1 MAGRQVQGACRE
13 RAVYSLVFTDLFA
26 VASALD
32 ASAIM
37 GAIPPA
43 CRRKVEA
50 APAVTHDG
58 DDLLL
63 EFGPWRPREGAR
75 HLVPAFSALSDRLCS
90 FRFEASTAVAGGWSP
105 WIAAVSIGPAEFA
118 PVETESTGL
127 ETQIDFWTAVR
138 PVEAVRL
145 RLRLRAD
152 GNALLLAAPWLVTLS
167 ACDLAPVAPGRAS
180 GAARLAVPALS
191 QMAAGAAIAARICSP
206 TSVAMVL
213 AYWRMRDDVGG
224 LAAEM
229 FHPALDLYGV
239 WPAAIRAAARRGVLG
254 YLLRFPDWASAA
266 WCLDRGL
273 PVVASVRY
281 AAGEL
286 GGAAI
291 AETSGHLLVLTGYE
305 DGAVLVNDPAA
316 PDAASVPRRYP
327 LQQIVRVW
335 LERAGVG
342 YVLFRP
348 DAR

>member
-1 MAGRQVQGACRE
+1 MAGRHVQGACRE
-13 RAVYSLVFTDLFA
+13 RAVYSPVLTDLFA
-26 VASALD
+26 VASVPD
-32 ASAIM
+32 ARAIT
-37 GAIPPA
+37 AVIPPA
-43 CRRKVEA
+43 CRRGVEA
-50 APAVTHDG
+50 APAVTHEG

-63 EFGPWRPREGAR
+63 EFGPWRPRGGAR
-75 HLVPAFSALSDRLCS
+75 HLLPAFSALSDRPCS
-90 FRFEASTAVAGGWSP
+90 FRFEASTAGAGGWSR
-105 WIAAVSIGPAEFA
+105 WIAAASIGPAQFV
-118 PVETESTGL
+118 PVATGSAGL
-127 ETQIDFWTAVR
+127 ETQIDFWMAAR

-152 GNALLLAAPWLVTLS
+152 GDAALLAAPWLVTLS
-167 ACDLAPVAPGRAS
+167 ASDLGPVEPGRAS
-180 GAARLAVPALS
+180 GAARLAVPARS
-191 QMAAGAAIAARICSP
+191 QMAEGAAMAARICSP

-213 AYWRMRDDVGG
+213 GYWRMRDDLRD

-239 WPAAIRAAARRGVLG
+239 WPAAISAAARRGVLG

-305 DGAVLVNDPAA
+305 DGHVLVNDPAA

-348 DAR
+348 DVR

>member
-191 QMAAGAAIAARICSP
+191 QMAAGAPIAARGFLPPSGP
-206 TSVAMVL
+206 
-213 AYWRMRDDVGG
+213 VGG
-224 LAAEM
+224 AHRRLRGDAVGPAPGEVHSPLA
-229 FHPALDLYGV
+229 LYQGL
-239 WPAAIRAAARRGVLG
+239 RAA
-254 YLLRFPDWASAA
+254 
-266 WCLDRGL
+266 
-273 PVVASVRY
+273 
-281 AAGEL
+281 
-286 GGAAI
+286 
-291 AETSGHLLVLTGYE
+291 
-305 DGAVLVNDPAA
+305 
-316 PDAASVPRRYP
+316 
-327 LQQIVRVW
+327 
-335 LERAGVG
+335 
-342 YVLFRP
+342 
-348 DAR
+348 